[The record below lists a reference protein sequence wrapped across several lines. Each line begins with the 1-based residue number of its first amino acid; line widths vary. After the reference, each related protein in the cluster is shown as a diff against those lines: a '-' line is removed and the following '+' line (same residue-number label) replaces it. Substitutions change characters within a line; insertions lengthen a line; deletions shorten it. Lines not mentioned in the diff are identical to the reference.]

1 MTAIAQCLTPPLRRA
16 VSHYG
21 EARRSLTTPGPRQR
35 RYGLVVAVLAPW
47 VGYHSETR
55 GRRPLLLL
63 GFAMEPL
70 RAALLAVST
79 AYPVLVVAQVL
90 DGFSGAIITVL
101 TVLVITD

>member
-1 MTAIAQCLTPPLRRA
+1 MSVLITVPQI
-16 VSHYG
+16 
-21 EARRSLTTPGPRQR
+21 
-35 RYGLVVAVLAPW
+35 VVAALAPW

-63 GFAMEPL
+63 GFAIEPL
-70 RAALLAVST
+70 RTALLAVST

-101 TVLVITD
+101 TVLVITGRGPAASIWRAASSARTRRSPPRSAR